1 MYEDNQAADGWH
13 IARILW
19 HRHILLSIH
28 EGDMQGRTWGSTG
41 SQDVDAR
48 CKDVQAG
55 ACVGVGVDGLIR
67 VLGAL
72 AGVKLEGQV

>member
-1 MYEDNQAADGWH
+1 
-13 IARILW
+13 
-19 HRHILLSIH
+19 
-28 EGDMQGRTWGSTG
+28 MQGRTWGSTG
-41 SQDVDAR
+41 SQDVNAR

-55 ACVGVGVDGLIR
+55 ACIGVGVDGLIC